1 MSRLDFKPDPDN
13 DRLIRSKKL
22 YEMSAEELDQVK
34 LHIMSG
40 IAKGQN
46 ELLKDGFAQARIIFT
61 NVNDDI
67 DRLLSGEWPFA
78 QDP

>member
-1 MSRLDFKPDPDN
+1 MSRLDFKPDPHDE
-13 DRLIRSKKL
+13 RLIKGKKL

-34 LHIMSG
+34 LHIMDG
-40 IAKGQN
+40 VVKGQK
-46 ELLKDGFAQARIIFT
+46 ELLRDGFAAARIIFT

-67 DRLLSGEWPFA
+67 DRLLHGEWPFA